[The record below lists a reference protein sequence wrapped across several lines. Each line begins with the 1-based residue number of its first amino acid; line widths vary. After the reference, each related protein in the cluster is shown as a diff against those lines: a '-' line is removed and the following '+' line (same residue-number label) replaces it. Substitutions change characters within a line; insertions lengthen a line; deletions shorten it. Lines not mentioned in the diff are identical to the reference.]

1 MRLYYRP
8 ESARPVR
15 AAWVLEEIGAPYE
28 LTSVS
33 TEQAREPEHLARHP
47 LGRVPVLEAE
57 GEVVFE
63 STAICLHLA
72 DQHPEAGLIG
82 PVGSHDRA
90 AVYQWALYA
99 MTEIEP
105 PIVEFAW
112 HSQGDPERAAAG
124 ADRFRGGAAV
134 IERALEGHDFLV
146 GERFT
151 VADIV
156 TGAVLAGATR
166 RGLLPDAD
174 LPGLS
179 AYVGRLIARPALVRA
194 AAATES
200 NLMELTQPRVPVSE

>member
-1 MRLYYRP
+1 
-8 ESARPVR
+8 
-15 AAWVLEEIGAPYE
+15 LEEIGAPYE
-28 LTSVS
+28 PVSVS
-33 TEQAREPEHLARHP
+33 TEASRESGHLARHP

-57 GEVVFE
+57 GEVLFE

-90 AVYQWALYA
+90 AVYEWALFA

-124 ADRFRGGAAV
+124 ADRFRAGAAV
-134 IERALEGHDFLV
+134 IERALEGRDFLV
-146 GERFT
+146 EGRFT

-166 RGLLPDAD
+166 RRLLPHGD
-174 LPGLS
+174 LSGLS
-179 AYVGRLIARPALVRA
+179 AYVDRLIARPALVRA
-194 AAATES
+194 AVATES
-200 NLMELTQPRVPVSE
+200 NLMDLTQPRASVRE

>member
-1 MRLYYRP
+1 M
-8 ESARPVR
+8 
-15 AAWVLEEIGAPYE
+15 
-28 LTSVS
+28 
-33 TEQAREPEHLARHP
+33 ARHP
-47 LGRVPVLEAE
+47 LGRVPVLEAG
-57 GEVVFE
+57 GEVLFE

-90 AVYQWALYA
+90 AVYQWALFA

-112 HSQGDPERAAAG
+112 DSQGDPERAAAG
-124 ADRFRGGAAV
+124 ADRFRAGAAV
-134 IERALEGHDFLV
+134 IDRALEGHDFLV
-146 GERFT
+146 EERFT

-166 RGLLPDAD
+166 RKLLPHAD

-179 AYVGRLIARPALVRA
+179 AYVDRLVARPALVRA

-200 NLMELTQPRVPVSE
+200 NLMELTQPRAPVGE